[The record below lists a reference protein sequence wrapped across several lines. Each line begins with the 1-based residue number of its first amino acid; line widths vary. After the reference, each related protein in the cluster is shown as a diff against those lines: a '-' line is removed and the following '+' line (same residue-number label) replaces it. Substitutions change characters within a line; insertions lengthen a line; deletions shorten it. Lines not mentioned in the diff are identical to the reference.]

1 MRSFKEY
8 YLESVKTSSKPLAQK
23 TDHVGFGG
31 KVFVYY
37 NITLSNKLKSPYFS
51 IQDRKSGKVIGH
63 DTKIM
68 LRDAIFRVSEASRQ
82 RVISTGRKNVHAGA
96 VGFLTH
102 ETPVELPINITYN
115 PYKYSSFVIKN
126 TEEPI
131 HKAKLVSFIDRKV
144 TAEV

>member
-1 MRSFKEY
+1 M
-8 YLESVKTSSKPLAQK
+8 ESSNPLAQK
-23 TDHVGFGG
+23 TGHVGFGG

-37 NITLSNKLKSPYFS
+37 NINLSNKLKNPYFS
-51 IQDRKSGKVIGH
+51 IKDVKTGKVIGH
-63 DTKIM
+63 DTQIM
-68 LRDAIFRVSEASRQ
+68 LRDATFKVLESGRQ
-82 RVISTGRKNVHAGA
+82 RVIKTGRKNVHAGA
-96 VGFLTH
+96 VGFIAD
-102 ETPVELPINITYN
+102 ETPKELQISITYN

>member
-1 MRSFKEY
+1 MESFKEY
-8 YLESVKTSSKPLAQK
+8 YLETSNPLAQK
-23 TDHVGFGG
+23 TGHIGFSG

-37 NITLSNKLKSPYFS
+37 NINLSEKLKSPFFS
-51 IQDRKSGKVIGH
+51 IKDVKTGLVIGH

-68 LRDAIFRVSEASRQ
+68 LRDAMFKVLESGRQ
-82 RVISTGRKNVHAGA
+82 RVIKTGRKNVHAGA
-96 VGFLTH
+96 VGFLTN
-102 ETPVELPINITYN
+102 ETPVELPISITYN
-115 PYKYSSFVIKN
+115 PYKFNTFVVKN

>member
-1 MRSFKEY
+1 MKSFKEY
-8 YLESVKTSSKPLAQK
+8 YLEALKISSKPLAQK
-23 TDHVGFGG
+23 TEHVGFSG

-37 NITLSNKLKSPYFS
+37 NINLSNKLKSPYFS
-51 IQDRKSGKVIGH
+51 IKDIKTGKVIGH

-68 LRDAIFRVSEASRQ
+68 LKDAMFKVLQSGRQ
-82 RVISTGRKNVHAGA
+82 RVINTGRKNVHAGA

-102 ETPVELPINITYN
+102 ETPVELPISITYN
-115 PYKYSSFVIKN
+115 PYKYNSFVVKN

>member
-1 MRSFKEY
+1 MISFKEY
-8 YLESVKTSSKPLAQK
+8 YLEAANSLVQK
-23 TDHVGFGG
+23 TGHVGFGG

-37 NITLSNKLKSPYFS
+37 NINLSNKLKSPYFS
-51 IQDRKSGKVIGH
+51 IKDIKTGKVIGH

-68 LRDAIFRVSEASRQ
+68 LKDAMFKVLQSGRQ
-82 RVISTGRKNVHAGA
+82 RVINTGRKNVHAGA

-102 ETPVELPINITYN
+102 ETSVELPTSITYN
-115 PYKYSSFVIKN
+115 PYKYSSFVLKN

-144 TAEV
+144 TAEI

>member
-1 MRSFKEY
+1 MISFKEY
-8 YLESVKTSSKPLAQK
+8 YLEAANSLVQK
-23 TDHVGFGG
+23 TGHVGFGG

-37 NITLSNKLKSPYFS
+37 NINLSNKLKSPYFS
-51 IQDRKSGKVIGH
+51 IKDIKTGKVIGH

-68 LRDAIFRVSEASRQ
+68 LKDAMFKVLQSGRQ
-82 RVISTGRKNVHAGA
+82 RVINTGRKNVHAGA

-102 ETPVELPINITYN
+102 ETPIELPTSITYN
-115 PYKYSSFVIKN
+115 PYKYSSFVVKN

-144 TAEV
+144 TAEI

>member
-1 MRSFKEY
+1 MESFKEY
-8 YLESVKTSSKPLAQK
+8 YLETSNPLTQK
-23 TDHVGFGG
+23 TGHIGFSG

-37 NITLSNKLKSPYFS
+37 NINLSEKLKSPFFS
-51 IQDRKSGKVIGH
+51 IKDVKTGLVIGH

-68 LRDAIFRVSEASRQ
+68 LKDAMFKVLESGRQ
-82 RVISTGRKNVHAGA
+82 RVIKTGRKNVHAGA

-102 ETPVELPINITYN
+102 ETPVELPISITYN
-115 PYKYSSFVIKN
+115 PYKFNTFVVKN